1 MQNNTDSQK
10 VTVIEEGTEFRGAL
24 TSSCAILVRGKISG
38 EIAGPT
44 LSVTNTGVVAG
55 RIKVSSLGSEGEL
68 SGEIEAEEVTLAG
81 KVDDG
86 TIIRAKSL
94 EARLSSEGGMTVT
107 FGNARLEVGDEPNNP
122 SP

>member
-10 VTVIEEGTEFRGAL
+10 VTVIEEGTEFRGSL

-38 EIAGPT
+38 EIAGPA

-68 SGEIEAEEVTLAG
+68 SGEIEADEVTLAG
-81 KVDDG
+81 RVDDG
-86 TIIRAKSL
+86 TVIRAKSL